1 MVENFLGGDSADVL
15 LTKFNE
21 TLMYTHNST
30 LIKWIID
37 VIYIVDGFSSYRR
50 VEASVEQRRRN
61 LDSKIPELKKA
72 VKAVQM
78 LRQPSVPSNHFVSQH
93 LLIYLDK

>member
-1 MVENFLGGDSADVL
+1 M
-15 LTKFNE
+15 
-21 TLMYTHNST
+21 
-30 LIKWIID
+30 
-37 VIYIVDGFSSYRR
+37 
-50 VEASVEQRRRN
+50 EASVEQRRRN